1 MINLTQLP
9 ILIRREFWEHRW
21 AFIYA
26 PLIIAGL
33 VLVLLVMGMFFAMEI
48 DNTRLFTESA
58 MREFAANSASDKHTL
73 MRIPLLGLVVN
84 FTGIMQI
91 VLFFYLVGALYDER
105 KDRSILFWKSLPVS
119 DTTTIASK
127 LATAGIAVPLLYML
141 TAAALQLIFL
151 LVGSGYALAAEV
163 PLWSTIWAPAGLPE
177 LWASVLV
184 AIPVQMLWALPLFG
198 WFLLVSAFAPRLPW
212 MIALAIPGLIGLFQN
227 YFSLLDRFKLADH
240 NLWII
245 FIQRFGEG
253 VLPMSFS
260 FDGDINDEVILSG
273 VLDAFS
279 FGNNLARLGRLDLW
293 LGVLVGLAL
302 LYAAIRIRARATDS

>member
-33 VLVLLVMGMFFAMEI
+33 VLVLLIMGMFFAMEI

-58 MREFAANSASDKHTL
+58 MREFAANSTSDKHTL

-127 LATAGIAVPLLYML
+127 LATAGIAVPLVYML

-279 FGNNLARLGRLDLW
+279 LGNNLARLGRLDLW

>member
-26 PLIIAGL
+26 PLSIAGL

-127 LATAGIAVPLLYML
+127 LATAGIAVPLVYML

-163 PLWSTIWAPAGLPE
+163 PVWSTVWASAGLPE

>member
-127 LATAGIAVPLLYML
+127 LATAGIAVPLVYML

-163 PLWSTIWAPAGLPE
+163 PVWSTIWAPASLPE

-184 AIPVQMLWALPLFG
+184 AIPVQMLWAMPLFG

>member
-58 MREFAANSASDKHTL
+58 MREFAANSTSDKHTL

-127 LATAGIAVPLLYML
+127 LATAGIAVPLVYML

-279 FGNNLARLGRLDLW
+279 LGNNLARLGRLDLW

>member
-58 MREFAANSASDKHTL
+58 MREFAANSTSDKHTL

-127 LATAGIAVPLLYML
+127 LATAGIAVPLVYML

-151 LVGSGYALAAEV
+151 LVGSGYALAAKV

-279 FGNNLARLGRLDLW
+279 LGNNLARLGRLDLW